1 MSRVVPAVARA
12 LDILG
17 LFLSYRSLSAPEI
30 SDKLGLPRSTA
41 HELTNTLVAAGF
53 LSPVENQPYRFA
65 LGLRVFE
72 LGSSFAAN
80 LDLIREGSAVLREVA
95 DACDETAQLAVLD
108 DGEVV
113 YVAKADCTH
122 AVRLVSALGGR
133 LPAHLTALGKM
144 LLSAISDE
152 MVISRYGQSASLP
165 GMTPNS
171 ITTVERLLAELAD
184 VRACGLAFDNC
195 ESNLDVRCVAAPV
208 YSHDGAMVA
217 AMSVAVP
224 VTRIDTERQRRLAEL
239 VRKGADLLSY
249 RLGHRPATWGPELT
263 GYVAMHPRLAAALPS
278 AERPAAS

>member
-17 LFLSYRSLSAPEI
+17 LFLDSRSLSVPEI
-30 SDKLGLPRSTA
+30 SDRLGLPRSSA

-53 LSPVENQPYRFA
+53 LSPVGSQSHRFV

-72 LGSSFAAN
+72 LGSSFAAS
-80 LDLIREGSAVLREVA
+80 LDLIREGAAVLREVA
-95 DACDETAQLAVLD
+95 DACDETTQLAVIED
-108 DGEVV
+108 NDVV
-113 YVAKADCTH
+113 YIAKADCSH
-122 AVRLVSALGGR
+122 VVRLVSAVGIR

-152 MVISRYGQSASLP
+152 MVISRYGKAGTMP

-171 ITTVERLLAELAD
+171 ITSLERLLVELAE
-184 VRACGLAFDNC
+184 VRGRGLAFDDC

-208 YSHDGAMVA
+208 YDHDGEMVA

-224 VTRIDTERQRRLAEL
+224 VTRMGPERQARLAEL
-239 VRKGADLLSY
+239 VRKGAESLSY
-249 RLGHRPATWGPELT
+249 RLGYRPATWVPELA
-263 GYVAMHPRLAAALPS
+263 GYVAMHPRLAVPLPS
-278 AERPAAS
+278 QENPAAS